1 MGDRTSI
8 EWTRDADGTPGAS
21 WNPVTGCSPVS
32 PGCNHCYAAGI
43 AHRFAGTPAY
53 PDGFAVTLRPDRL
66 EQPLRW
72 LRPRRIFVNS
82 MSDLT
87 HRDVPDQYIARI
99 FAVMALGAQHT
110 YLILTKRPG
119 RLRSLLSS
127 KAFTDE
133 VLVQT
138 GLLAATR
145 NLSCPPPQGLSWPL
159 PNVWLG
165 VSVESEKWKH
175 RIQQLL
181 QTPAAVR
188 FASCE
193 PLLGPLLLCSC
204 DGAKFEVTRHPLLI
218 SANCPLH
225 GTIRLD
231 WVIVGGESGAGARP
245 MHPAWA
251 RSLRDQCVVTST
263 PFFFKQWGEWSPA
276 ADGLPQRRMTELDV
290 AGVQHDPA
298 TPIASRPRATT
309 PMVRIGK
316 KAAGRLLDGQQ
327 WDQAPVAPSSR
338 PATTAGH

>member
-8 EWTRDADGTPGAS
+8 EWTRDAAGTPGAS

-32 PGCNHCYAAGI
+32 PGCDHCYAAGI
-43 AHRFAGTPAY
+43 AHRFAGTSAY
-53 PDGFAVTLRPDRL
+53 PDGFAITLRPDRL

-225 GTIRLD
+225 GTTRLD